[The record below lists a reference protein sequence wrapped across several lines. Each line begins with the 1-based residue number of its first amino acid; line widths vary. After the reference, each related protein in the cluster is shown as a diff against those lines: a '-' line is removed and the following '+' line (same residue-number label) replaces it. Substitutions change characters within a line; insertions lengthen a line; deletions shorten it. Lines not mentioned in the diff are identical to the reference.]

1 MAIDA
6 LIFDF
11 DRVIMDAETPEIQ
24 TWQEVFG
31 LVKLTSG
38 CSSRVIAGNHSRLP

>member
-24 TWQEVFG
+24 TWQEVFRTREIDFG
-31 LVKLTSG
+31 MFFE
-38 CSSRVIAGNHSRLP
+38 GNCREP